1 MTAAFEKPI
10 QTPIQTT
17 REPIALL
24 PKPVSFDQFIDW
36 YPADSEYRYELCRG
50 VIVQV
55 PKPRGK
61 HSEIAGFIAKQLN
74 YAIDAAALPYLIPR
88 ECIVK
93 VSDDTGYEPDVIVLD
108 RGALA
113 TEPRWEKA
121 STVETGAAVKLAIEV
136 VSGNWQ
142 DDYEVKL
149 AAYESVG
156 IAEYWIVDYAG
167 LGGVRHI
174 GRPKQPTLTVCTL
187 IDGEYEVARFGRD
200 ARVESR
206 VLPELDRLAGKFWGV
221 TPP

>member
-10 QTPIQTT
+10 QTPIQTP
-17 REPIALL
+17 RQPIALL

-61 HSEIAGFIAKQLN
+61 HSEIAGFIAKHLN
-74 YAIDAAALPYLIPR
+74 YAIDAAALPYFIPR

-108 RGALA
+108 RGALEA
-113 TEPRWEKA
+113 EPRWEKA

-149 AAYESVG
+149 AAYESVA

-187 IDGEYEVARFGRD
+187 VAGEYEVARFGRD
-200 ARVESR
+200 ARVESQ
-206 VLPELDRLAGKFWGV
+206 VLPELDRLAGDFFGV
-221 TPP
+221 